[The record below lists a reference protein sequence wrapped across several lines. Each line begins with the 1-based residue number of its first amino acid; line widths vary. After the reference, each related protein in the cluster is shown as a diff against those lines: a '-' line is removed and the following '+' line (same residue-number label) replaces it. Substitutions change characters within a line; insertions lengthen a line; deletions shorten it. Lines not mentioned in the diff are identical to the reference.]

1 MPSAVQAVDRILQ
14 ARDLYEVLNLPA
26 FTDDVEEIR
35 RARNDCALL
44 VHPDKNDSPDASE
57 AFKRVQG
64 AYEVLMSTHK
74 AAYDDDLRRMQEE
87 RAADEGETS
96 EEEWRYRFG
105 DLTASVVRTVTGNQD
120 YEFGDWTRGLARR
133 VSQYRFGDI
142 TRSVIS
148 SLAANS

>member
-57 AFKRVQG
+57 AFKRLQG

-105 DLTASVVRTVTGNQD
+105 DLTARVVRTVTGNQD

-148 SLAANS
+148 SLAAR

>member
-1 MPSAVQAVDRILQ
+1 MHAASSAAQAVDRILQ

-26 FTDDVEEIR
+26 YTDDVEEIR

-64 AYEVLMSTHK
+64 AYEVLMSTNK
-74 AAYDDDLRRMQEE
+74 AAYDEDLRRMQEE

-105 DLTASVVRTVTGNQD
+105 DLTAWCARSLATRTTSSVTG
-120 YEFGDWTRGLARR
+120 R
-133 VSQYRFGDI
+133 
-142 TRSVIS
+142 
-148 SLAANS
+148 AA

>member
-105 DLTASVVRTVTGNQD
+105 DLTAMVRTVTGNQD

>member
-87 RAADEGETS
+87 RAADRGETS
-96 EEEWRYRFG
+96 DEEWRYRFG
-105 DLTASVVRTVTGNQD
+105 DLTAMRTTSLVTGHAAWHG
-120 YEFGDWTRGLARR
+120 ELG
-133 VSQYRFGDI
+133 QYRFGDI

-148 SLAANS
+148 SLAAK

>member
-57 AFKRVQG
+57 AFKRLQG

-105 DLTASVVRTVTGNQD
+105 DLTARVVRTVTGNQD